1 MDGSFIFVPNFSV
14 FWLWKEPKNN
24 RNQLMVY
31 NLTSFSEQLVTILGG
46 GVSNPGLSFHIK
58 VKVF

>member
-1 MDGSFIFVPNFSV
+1 
-14 FWLWKEPKNN
+14 
-24 RNQLMVY
+24 MVY